1 MPLPQPS
8 QGRVGG
14 PTDDCFCF
22 FSQEAVNSGLTLL
35 TPLTPCWS
43 SGFSDTNTSSS
54 SRFRPSTLRRSR
66 GASLLR
72 GNGGSVCSERLYT
85 FTKLRPFQSVTKKG
99 NQEAAGSRYLCD
111 PCCVAR
117 LQRSMG
123 EELTPGRGRSMTG
136 AFLQLVPQFGHLGAE
151 RSKK

>member
-1 MPLPQPS
+1 MI
-8 QGRVGG
+8 VGFG
-14 PTDDCFCF
+14 F
-22 FSQEAVNSGLTLL
+22 FSQEGVNSGLTLL

-43 SGFSDTNTSSS
+43 SGFSDTKTSSS

-85 FTKLRPFQSVTKKG
+85 FTKLRPFLSATKKKAI
-99 NQEAAGSRYLCD
+99 QAVRSCYLCD
-111 PCCVAR
+111 AGCVAR
-117 LQRSMG
+117 LQRSVG

-151 RSKK
+151 RSKKRASISE